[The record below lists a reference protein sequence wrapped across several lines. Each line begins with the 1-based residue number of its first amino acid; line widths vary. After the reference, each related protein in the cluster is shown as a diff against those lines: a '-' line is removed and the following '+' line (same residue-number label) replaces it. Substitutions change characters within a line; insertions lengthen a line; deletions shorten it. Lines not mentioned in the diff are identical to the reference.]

1 MLDAIYTSQMT
12 PHQRAWFYAEYQQAK
27 KEEVVG
33 VLLALFLGGFGVHHF
48 YLRRDTAGIIYLLF
62 SWTGIPAVIALVEC
76 FFMPGRVRAYNA
88 SQAAY
93 IATQILASTPA
104 GTAAAPPAQTAS
116 APTRAIPTTRPCP
129 TCGQPLDPAATFC
142 PHCGAS
148 QAATA

>member
-1 MLDAIYTSQMT
+1 MLDAIYTSNMT
-12 PHQRAWFYAEYQQAK
+12 PHQRAWFYAEYQAAC
-27 KEEVVG
+27 KEEIVG

-76 FFMPGRVRAYNA
+76 FFMPGRARAYNA

-104 GTAAAPPAQTAS
+104 GTAAPPPPEPAS
-116 APTRAIPTTRPCP
+116 TPTGALPATHPCP
-129 TCGQPLDPAATFC
+129 TCNQSIDPAASFC
-142 PHCGAS
+142 PHCGA
-148 QAATA
+148 ARTTTI

>member
-76 FFMPGRVRAYNA
+76 FFMPTRVRAYNA

-93 IATQILASTPA
+93 IATQILAQPSPGNGAPPPEHVLFTS
-104 GTAAAPPAQTAS
+104 AAPIS
-116 APTRAIPTTRPCP
+116 TTQPSP
-129 TCGQPLDPAATFC
+129 SCGKPIDPSATFC
-142 PHCGAS
+142 PQCGTAR
-148 QAATA
+148 ATV